1 VAAAAAG
8 CGCEP
13 VVVWAS
19 SCRGTGTGQP
29 HHSDLQLARTALC
42 IRYVCGF
49 TCTSRLFAMPCVSIA
64 CCKVA
69 RLCLS
74 TPTRRVASHPLCRP
88 GSDCVTHWLDRVS
101 AACCRKKPGE
111 ANAMACHTSYHG
123 RHAAPSQS
131 CGSRAKCEL
140 SQSDMIGVWRCAC
153 CLPACPVGGGFAS
166 AANGFLWATD
176 ISRLPPKC
184 QISDGLA
191 AVTRCSLLTRTP

>member
-1 VAAAAAG
+1 MAVSLLWCGLHLAG
-8 CGCEP
+8 ARGRANP
-13 VVVWAS
+13 TTRTFS
-19 SCRGTGTGQP
+19 SRGQ
-29 HHSDLQLARTALC
+29 HCAMHMR
-42 IRYVCGF
+42 F

-74 TPTRRVASHPLCRP
+74 TPTGRVASHPLCRP

-111 ANAMACHTSYHG
+111 ANTMACHTSYHG
-123 RHAAPSQS
+123 RHAATSQS

-153 CLPACPVGGGFAS
+153 CLPACLSCWWGICKCKRISVGNRHF
-166 AANGFLWATD
+166 
-176 ISRLPPKC
+176 C
-184 QISDGLA
+184 QISHGLA